1 MTSRLDNC
9 RSKLGYRNDLFLD
22 CFKSLIANFY
32 ILSLA
37 SLIVANLINL
47 KFYMDIF
54 ACNCTFS

>member
-1 MTSRLDNC
+1 MARRLEKC
-9 RSKLGYRNDLFLD
+9 RPKRGCRNDLFLD